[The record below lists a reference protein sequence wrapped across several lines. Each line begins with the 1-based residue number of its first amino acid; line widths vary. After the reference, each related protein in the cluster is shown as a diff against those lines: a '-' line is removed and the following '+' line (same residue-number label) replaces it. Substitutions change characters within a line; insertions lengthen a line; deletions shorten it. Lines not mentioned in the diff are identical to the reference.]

1 MYVSVA
7 EGACQSS
14 ASQKWAKEKKN
25 GLFSGSTVIPE
36 HQLVLCPNVSGGYTT
51 YYKVNK

>member
-14 ASQKWAKEKKN
+14 ASQKWAKEKKKACSVAARWSLN
-25 GLFSGSTVIPE
+25 ISWFCVQT
-36 HQLVLCPNVSGGYTT
+36 LVVDTRRIT
-51 YYKVNK
+51 R

>member
-1 MYVSVA
+1 MYVPVA

-25 GLFSGSTVIPE
+25 W
-36 HQLVLCPNVSGGYTT
+36 LVQWQHGDP
-51 YYKVNK
+51 

>member
-14 ASQKWAKEKKN
+14 ASQKWAKEKKM
-25 GLFSGSTVIPE
+25 GLFSGSTVNISWFCV
-36 HQLVLCPNVSGGYTT
+36 QTLVVDTRRIT
-51 YYKVNK
+51 R